1 MRIEGRRFG
10 AMSGWG
16 KGMRFLL
23 FAASAALLFR
33 AAVLPAA
40 AQEQERSL
48 GTIMDSYDSLVKQG
62 MDGVGNLLKS
72 TKREK
77 SEVDAVWDDL
87 NERFISVYSK
97 IGHFEFDSLL
107 KKERSESA
115 AKKASEW
122 SNSMILLIHDLQ
134 AVGEVVA
141 WQRQVNRDI
150 FQIEFDVEQ
159 APNRLA
165 GYTERMKDYGP
176 RLAAIAGDLRTGKL
190 SSAEIQRCLNE
201 VQSIRVTAENVSGSI
216 VRTLEY
222 LGEGTGLGKEMDGRI
237 GKVLEDWTQMKD
249 RHPNVAPE
257 LSDTPLNWVP
267 LVKKHWENLEKAREE
282 FDKAYGPF
290 LEGKIFKD
298 IPVFREYEYK
308 DLSRPAVTLEI
319 ELKTA
324 LAAAVQKGKS
334 EAELRRA
341 IELDE
346 ELTRKERERIRKLDD
361 SVSPQKYRELS
372 LAHSRAAGGVT
383 RVRELQLLM
392 SRFPLDQINSPEY
405 RKLSEESALIQ
416 DFKHPEQLA
425 AERKIRDFEELSK
438 KVSQERETIISEHRN
453 RRKKLDLAPEW

>member
-1 MRIEGRRFG
+1 
-10 AMSGWG
+10 
-16 KGMRFLL
+16 
-23 FAASAALLFR
+23 
-33 AAVLPAA
+33 
-40 AQEQERSL
+40 
-48 GTIMDSYDSLVKQG
+48 
-62 MDGVGNLLKS
+62 
-72 TKREK
+72 
-77 SEVDAVWDDL
+77 
-87 NERFISVYSK
+87 
-97 IGHFEFDSLL
+97 
-107 KKERSESA
+107 
-115 AKKASEW
+115 
-122 SNSMILLIHDLQ
+122 
-134 AVGEVVA
+134 
-141 WQRQVNRDI
+141 
-150 FQIEFDVEQ
+150 
-159 APNRLA
+159 
-165 GYTERMKDYGP
+165 
-176 RLAAIAGDLRTGKL
+176 
-190 SSAEIQRCLNE
+190 
-201 VQSIRVTAENVSGSI
+201 
-216 VRTLEY
+216 
-222 LGEGTGLGKEMDGRI
+222 
-237 GKVLEDWTQMKD
+237 MKD